1 MENLKNIN
9 WNLVEVLNID
19 SIIENAVNDGINN
32 FEHPVSFEVN
42 GIEYSAD
49 VEINVSIDELVEY
62 EGIIIYN
69 REYSL
74 NDVDLT
80 ITNFCLD
87 DYPEDITLKNKIN
100 IENELTNDFK
110 LFFN

>member
-1 MENLKNIN
+1 MKNLTNII
-9 WNLVEVLNID
+9 WNEDEVYYID
-19 SIIENAVNDGINN
+19 AVIENAVNDGINN
-32 FEHPVSFEVN
+32 FKHYVSFEIN

-49 VEINVSIDELVEY
+49 VEVNVDIDELIEY
-62 EGIIIYN
+62 DGIHIFN
-69 REYSL
+69 KEYSL

-80 ITNFCLD
+80 ITNFCVEGYSEEL
-87 DYPEDITLKNKIN
+87 TLKNKIN